1 MLQELSSRLSKII
14 GQKRLKIKLEQDL
27 LSVEAEL
34 RDKSSRLAA
43 LSTQLEKEKVDVEKL
58 EHTSLTKLFYA
69 VLGSREGQLEKERQ
83 ELLSVQL
90 QYQQTRHQ
98 VEYLERE
105 QNLLNQQIEELASA
119 EADYE
124 SLLSE
129 KERLLCQSNQAV
141 A

>member
-43 LSTQLEKEKVDVEKL
+43 LSTQLEKEKVDIEKL
-58 EHTSLTKLFYA
+58 EHTSLTTLFHS